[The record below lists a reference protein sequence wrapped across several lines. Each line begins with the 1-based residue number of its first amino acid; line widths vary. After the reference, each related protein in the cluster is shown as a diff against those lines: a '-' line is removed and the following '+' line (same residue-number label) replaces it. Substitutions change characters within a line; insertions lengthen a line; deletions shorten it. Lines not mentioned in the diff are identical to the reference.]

1 MKERILTALKAK
13 FQGVSA
19 DILDRIAA
27 MLAKTVTT
35 EEQVASAVEGI
46 TEDYINVIE
55 GYGDSRATGAQKTA
69 VANYERKY
77 GLKDGAKVA
86 QEDTKPA
93 AGNTETKATPTGGG
107 EQTPSWAQA
116 LIESNRQLSERL
128 TKMEGERTTESRKA
142 ELNGIINPLPENLR
156 KGYQRISVDTLSDEE
171 WATMKG
177 EITTEVE
184 DISKEQGAK
193 GAVFG
198 RPTNGNFGKPAIGA
212 TGNVQAATE
221 AEAQAVVDKLNL

>member
-1 MKERILTALKAK
+1 MMKDKILNALKAK
-13 FQGVSA
+13 FQGGSA

-35 EEQVASAVEGI
+35 EEQVASAVEGV
-46 TEDYINVIE
+46 TEDYISVIE

-69 VANYERKY
+69 VLNYERKY

-107 EQTPSWAQA
+107 DQTPAWAQA

-142 ELNGIINPLPENLR
+142 ELNCIISRLPENLR
-156 KGYQRISVDTLSDEE
+156 VSR
-171 WATMKG
+171 
-177 EITTEVE
+177 
-184 DISKEQGAK
+184 
-193 GAVFG
+193 G
-198 RPTNGNFGKPAIGA
+198 RGF
-212 TGNVQAATE
+212 
-221 AEAQAVVDKLNL
+221 